1 MIGGCKVNMKI
12 ILFWSQLWVWKYW
25 DNIFLFNC
33 LRIWNSIV
41 TILGYPFPCGRYHFT
56 NIFLEGRQK
65 QGFIFLQFGG
75 EGSQIDMLPSK
86 YIKVSYFWP
95 KSAKKSFYLFCLLK
109 FDFFPHKTNSKYHIW
124 IMLMLEVPKCPPP
137 PRKVGLKGE
146 MKDWDWHLDTADVI
160 L

>member
-86 YIKVSYFWP
+86 YIKVNYFLP
-95 KSAKKSFYLFCLLK
+95 KSAKKCFCVWRVSKILK
-109 FDFFPHKTNSKYHIW
+109 KKLKKFWKKFRIFFFTKP
-124 IMLMLEVPKCPPP
+124 
-137 PRKVGLKGE
+137 
-146 MKDWDWHLDTADVI
+146 I
-160 L
+160 LSIIYELC